1 METSF
6 PREVGVSF
14 ILALLGGFALVAVA
28 FFALAAA
35 GLDDRF
41 AMTL

>member
-6 PREVGVSF
+6 PREVSVVAVF
-14 ILALLGGFALVAVA
+14 LAGFALVAVA